1 MTDLPPVPIRFLP
14 QYHTRVWGGRRLET
28 MLGRSLPD
36 DQPYGESWELSDR
49 PDCQSVVASGPLA
62 GLTLHQLWQA
72 HRREIFGE
80 LLQADPRPRF
90 PLLIKVLDCADDLS
104 IQVHPP
110 AAVAPELGGEPKSE
124 MWHFVAVEPAAM
136 LYAGLRW
143 GVTREQFARTLESGT
158 VAECVHALQP
168 AAGDS
173 LMVPSGRLHAL
184 GAGLLVF
191 EIQQNSDTTYRVF
204 DWNRLGLDGRP
215 RQLHVAESLRCIDF
229 ADFEPD
235 LHPAAAGNPLAECD
249 HFVVERRTTG
259 PTATAP
265 GLRLIMAI
273 DPLVWG
279 ETPVA
284 AGSVALWPACLPP
297 PRPPSGGAWLEITV
311 RSPR

>member
-1 MTDLPPVPIRFLP
+1 MTALPAAPICFVP

-49 PDCQSVVASGPLA
+49 PDCQSVVAAGPLA
-62 GLTLHQLWQA
+62 GLTLNQLWQG

-80 LLQADPRPRF
+80 ALAADPRPRF

-110 AAVAPELGGEPKSE
+110 AAIAPDLGGEPKSE
-124 MWHFVAVEPAAM
+124 MWHFVAVEPAAR
-136 LYAGLRW
+136 LYAGLRR
-143 GVTREQFARTLESGT
+143 GVTRDEFARSLETGA
-158 VAECVHALQP
+158 VAECVHAIRP
-168 AAGDS
+168 AVGDS

-184 GAGLLVF
+184 GGGLLVF

-229 ADFEPD
+229 DDFEPG

-249 HFVVERRTTG
+249 HFVVERRTTA
-259 PTATAP
+259 PTAAAP

-279 ETPVA
+279 DRQIA
-284 AGSVALWPACLPP
+284 AGSVALWPASLSPAP
-297 PRPPSGGAWLEITV
+297 TLSGGAWLEMTV
-311 RSPR
+311 RSPH